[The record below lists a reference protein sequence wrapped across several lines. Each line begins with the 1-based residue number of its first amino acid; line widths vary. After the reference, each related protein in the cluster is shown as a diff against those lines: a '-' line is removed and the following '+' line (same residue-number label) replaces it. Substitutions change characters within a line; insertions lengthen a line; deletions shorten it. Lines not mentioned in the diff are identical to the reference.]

1 MAVLQRIVGLLS
13 YRSTVFK
20 LATGV
25 SKRSCST
32 RSCLYVSGKFGT
44 SMTSAVS
51 PDLNIEKDLEECDFT
66 ENLAAR
72 KMSMANIDLKALA
85 ASAKYLAWLDAEDS
99 RLESRRQ
106 EIATQ
111 ISALGEDSA
120 ERAQLVTESREI
132 KQALKVVTR
141 DRWDLD
147 GLAVITY
154 LHLPNKLCNDTPRD
168 DDKQVKHPIHST
180 EKWKASLNSPHSK
193 V

>member
-20 LATGV
+20 LATCV

-85 ASAKYLAWLDAEDS
+85 TSAKYLAWLDAEDS

-168 DDKQVKHPIHST
+168 DDKQVKHPFYST
-180 EKWKASLNSPHSK
+180 EKCKASLNSPHSK